1 MNGRTIELL
10 NSDDSYDPQI
20 GLLNEQLY
28 NLPDHKLIPAVRENL
43 MHIRIT
49 KYGDEVL
56 TQSAPGRI
64 SLIDFVR
71 DGGYIGNLREE
82 TEAIDSFNFLKDFS
96 DVSSEQ
102 GLYTSDGSN

>member
-1 MNGRTIELL
+1 
-10 NSDDSYDPQI
+10 
-20 GLLNEQLY
+20 
-28 NLPDHKLIPAVRENL
+28 
-43 MHIRIT
+43 MHIRLT
-49 KYGDEVL
+49 KYGEDVL

-71 DGGYIGNLREE
+71 DGGFVADSREE

-102 GLYTSDGSN
+102 GIYTSDGSN